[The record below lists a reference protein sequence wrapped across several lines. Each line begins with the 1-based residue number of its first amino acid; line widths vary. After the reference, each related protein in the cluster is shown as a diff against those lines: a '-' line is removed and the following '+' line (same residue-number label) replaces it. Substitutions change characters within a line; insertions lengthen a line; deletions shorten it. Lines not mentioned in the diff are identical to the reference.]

1 MHALKSCF
9 SQKAKKLEWQLKI
22 CNLDLSSS
30 STKIHKEIYHQNWGL
45 TRWSKKTYSEKLWCS
60 VSNLSCGIHKTY
72 IKKTIKR
79 FRFLLRRF
87 TKNFKFVFFLRNIFC
102 VILFLCCTA
111 ESCPNGNRN
120 NKNSRYSHVGVF
132 CLRTAKEIGGNF
144 LWL

>member
-1 MHALKSCF
+1 MTKSNGKLHALKSWF

-30 STKIHKEIYHQNWGL
+30 STKIHKEIYHQKWGL

-72 IKKTIKR
+72 IEKTIKR

-87 TKNFKFVFFLRNIFC
+87 TKNFKFVFFVFFFC
-102 VILFLCCTA
+102 ATFFVLYCSCVAQLNHVLMAIETTKTA
-111 ESCPNGNRN
+111 GIHT
-120 NKNSRYSHVGVF
+120 Y
-132 CLRTAKEIGGNF
+132 I
-144 LWL
+144 